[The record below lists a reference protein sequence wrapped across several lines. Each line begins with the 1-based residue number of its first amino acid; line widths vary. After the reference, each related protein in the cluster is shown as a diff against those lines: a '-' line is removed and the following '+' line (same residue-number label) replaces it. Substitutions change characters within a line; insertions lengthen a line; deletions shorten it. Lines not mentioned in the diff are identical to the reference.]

1 MPITEKTDVF
11 LRQASADYKGYNFL
25 DFEYMQLRVLIV
37 FCVCL
42 ALFDELSVILRQCLP
57 NWCYCDIMDALE
69 IMNVSSGTS
78 KANLHFPLLS
88 GRKFEMSTFKDSF
101 LRNTY
106 ELPKA
111 NNSGRLIA
119 ERGFD
124 WSRTVLLQNTRF
136 FQWSRFFF
144 TRYNMPERLLLHQ
157 FNLKDRNKDCKL
169 VTRVRKTKNCLQL

>member
-11 LRQASADYKGYNFL
+11 PRQASADYKSYNFL

-37 FCVCL
+37 FCVYL
-42 ALFDELSVILRQCLP
+42 ALFDVLSAILRQCLP

-78 KANLHFPLLS
+78 KTNLHFPLLS
-88 GRKFEMSTFKDSF
+88 GRKFETSTFKDSF

-136 FQWSRFFF
+136 SFSDQGSF
-144 TRYNMPERLLLHQ
+144 LL
-157 FNLKDRNKDCKL
+157 
-169 VTRVRKTKNCLQL
+169 VKTCQNVFCYTSLI